1 MTEPVHQQP
10 ARRGLLPA
18 EHYLDSGYPS
28 TDMIVDSW
36 RTFGIAL
43 VTPVLADTS
52 AQARAGAG
60 FDRSAFTIDFDRHPA
75 ICPHGQTSSSWTPA
89 SQRGIDTIVIKF
101 AAATCVP
108 CPVRGQCT
116 TSKKRRRQL
125 TVYPRD
131 VYQAQH
137 GARVAQTT
145 TDWQA
150 DYALRACVEGSIRH
164 GVAVTGLH
172 HTRYPRPGQWEPEP
186 GKLRDG
192 HRRMDGTPTHP
203 STMPDQGPRGCNS
216 PGRISYGRCR
226 YARLLARP
234 IRIVVAVFSSLLP
247 G

>member
-125 TVYPRD
+125 TVHPRD

-137 GARVAQTT
+137 GARAAQTT

-150 DYALRACVEGSIRH
+150 DYALRAGVEGSIRH

-172 HTRYPRPGQWEPEP
+172 HTRYPDLASGNRNPANSETDTDGWTARRRIPP
-186 GKLRDG
+186 PCPIKDPADATAPAGFPTADAVMRGCLRD
-192 HRRMDGTPTHP
+192 PF
-203 STMPDQGPRGCNS
+203 
-216 PGRISYGRCR
+216 
-226 YARLLARP
+226 A
-234 IRIVVAVFSSLLP
+234 SS
-247 G
+247 